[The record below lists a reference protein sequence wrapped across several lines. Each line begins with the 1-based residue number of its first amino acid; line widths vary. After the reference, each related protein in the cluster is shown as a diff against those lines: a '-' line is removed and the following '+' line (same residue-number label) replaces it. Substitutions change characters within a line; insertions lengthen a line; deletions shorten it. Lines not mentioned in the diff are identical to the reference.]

1 MWGPLGM
8 VMRARRSNNYFRACD
23 VSEAERWGGE
33 NSGQKSRNT
42 YKTAISVNLV
52 FRLESGS

>member
-23 VSEAERWGGE
+23 VSEAERWGGKIQVKRVE
-33 NSGQKSRNT
+33 IPIKLLSQ
-42 YKTAISVNLV
+42 
-52 FRLESGS
+52 